1 MEIKSL
7 IERIEK
13 SEGADREIDALI
25 YHDLLGFCRHARKVK
40 TGAQSDTGYDCLD
53 CGADSC
59 GNKSRE
65 GGYPAG
71 QGLHD
76 SVPRYTASMDAVRSL
91 IDPNDEWELT
101 TLYGVARATVGLNR
115 DHQTSWPGYG
125 EHKGGDPV
133 RALLSAALK
142 ARNPS
147 HEG

>member
-1 MEIKSL
+1 MTDLSSL

-13 SEGADREIDALI
+13 SEGADREIDLAIAVALDMRPDWLAKSGGELWI
-25 YHDLLGFCRHARKVK
+25 DRSGAYPVLRWADASAGRSRGNPGVDDPVK
-40 TGAQSDTGYDCLD
+40 F
-53 CGADSC
+53 
-59 GNKSRE
+59 
-65 GGYPAG
+65 
-71 QGLHD
+71 
-76 SVPRYTASMDAVRSL
+76 TASMDAVRSL

-125 EHKGGDPV
+125 EHQGGDPV